1 MIGTGFRGA
10 EARGFVPVAKG
21 VRVGLKGVNLWRGG
35 VVLLE
40 LADVENVMHVCASG
54 GLSKVQLK
62 CIARGLFEDDKG
74 ACKVVCQGSARKG
87 RQRRGIVLP

>member
-21 VRVGLKGVNLWRGG
+21 VRVGLKGVNLGRGG

-54 GLSKVQLK
+54 GIRKIKLK
-62 CIARGLFEDDKG
+62 GIARGMFEDNKG
-74 ACKVVCQGSARKG
+74 TCNVGCQGSARKG
-87 RQRRGIVLP
+87 RQRLGVVLP